1 MRIGIYI
8 QYFFSYILGLLFI
21 YTAVRK
27 MIDYNAH
34 VAHIADVKFLSAS
47 IAYHA
52 AYLVIL
58 AEMAIALLLLVPITR
73 VQVWGWKLI
82 LPLMLVYTFYVN
94 HVLNLP
100 LFIPCSCKGVHDR
113 LAWTDHYILNAG
125 LSILALSMITL
136 HYRIRKLM
144 KKNNEEKE
152 LNELIDV
159 VIASR

>member
-58 AEMAIALLLLVPITR
+58 AEMAIALLLLVPKTR

-82 LPLMLVYTFYVN
+82 LPLMLVYTFYVK
-94 HVLNLP
+94 HVLSLP

-113 LAWTDHYILNAG
+113 LAWTDHYILNTG
-125 LSILALSMITL
+125 LSILALSMIIL
-136 HYRIRKLM
+136 HYRTRKLM
-144 KKNNEEKE
+144 KRNEEKE
-152 LNELIDV
+152 LNGLIDV
-159 VIASR
+159 VIESR